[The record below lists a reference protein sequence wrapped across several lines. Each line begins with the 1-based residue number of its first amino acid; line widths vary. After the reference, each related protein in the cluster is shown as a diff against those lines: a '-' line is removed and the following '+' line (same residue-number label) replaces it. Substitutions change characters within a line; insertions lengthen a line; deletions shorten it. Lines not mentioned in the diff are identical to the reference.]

1 MVDLDDEDDWAL
13 QDEDEEEDNDS
24 NPVVAE
30 SALDRIAMGL
40 GGKTILPHITS
51 NIPVML
57 QNQDWRF
64 RHAALMA
71 MSAIGEGCHKQML
84 NVLNQIVDAVLPM
97 LQDPHPRVRYA
108 ACNAIGQLSTDFA
121 PQLEKKFHDRIIPG
135 LLIILD
141 DVTHPRV
148 QAHAGAAL
156 VNFAEECPKSI
167 MAGYLDAIIGKLEQI
182 LSAKF
187 QELVEKG
194 SKLVLEQVVT
204 TIAAVADTAEDQFL
218 AYYDRFMP
226 CLKYIMQNANE
237 PDYRLLR
244 GKTIECISLI
254 GLAVGRDKFMADCQV

>member
-1 MVDLDDEDDWAL
+1 MVDLDDEDDWAI
-13 QDEDEEEDNDS
+13 QDEDEEEDSES

-51 NIPVML
+51 NIPIML
-57 QNQDWRF
+57 QNPDWRY

-141 DVTHPRV
+141 DVVHPRV

-167 MAGYLDAIIGKLEQI
+167 LAGYLDAIIGKLEQI

-194 SKLVLEQVVT
+194 SKLVLEQVSRKMYT
-204 TIAAVADTAEDQFL
+204 
-218 AYYDRFMP
+218 
-226 CLKYIMQNANE
+226 
-237 PDYRLLR
+237 
-244 GKTIECISLI
+244 
-254 GLAVGRDKFMADCQV
+254 